1 MRDCLY
7 TSNIRSLARRLGVIK
22 LVTMPR
28 RLRQTRLEDQFK
40 RQPVSQ
46 VRVRLGSVDV
56 DAMVSSAGE
65 YARIISTQNDNHL
78 IAALERY
85 ATRERAVFWD
95 IGANIGLYSIA
106 MAKLLKDG
114 GGKVIAFEPEPRS
127 ALRLKQNLAL
137 NQIDNVFLE
146 PVALGAEDGMAS
158 LSVNEAAHAG
168 SHSLVAH
175 AEPSN
180 QTVAITVTTGS
191 TLVREHSI
199 SQPTFSKIDVEGF
212 EARVIEGMI
221 DEIKNPHF
229 EAILCEVHFSL
240 LEKSGQ
246 HDIPRWIVSTLI
258 ECGLINIVWMD
269 SSHLLATRHS
279 AAA

>member
-1 MRDCLY
+1 MLDYLY
-7 TSNIRSLARRLGVIK
+7 TSSVRSLARRSGLIK
-22 LVTMPR
+22 LITLPG
-28 RLRQTRLEDQFK
+28 RLRQTRLEHDFQ

-85 ATRERAVFWD
+85 AAREKAVFWD

-146 PVALGAEDGMAS
+146 PVALGAEGGIAT
-158 LSVNEAAHAG
+158 LSVSEAAHAG
-168 SHSLVAH
+168 SHSLMAQADV
-175 AEPSN
+175 SN
-180 QTVAITVTTGS
+180 QTIAITVTTGNAM
-191 TLVREHSI
+191 VKEHSI
-199 SQPTFSKIDVEGF
+199 PQPTFAKIDVEGF
-212 EARVIEGMI
+212 EAEVIKGLI
-221 DEIKNPHF
+221 DEIKSPHF
-229 EAILCEVHFSL
+229 EAILCEVHFSIL
-240 LEKSGQ
+240 AKTGQ
-246 HDIPRWIVSTLI
+246 HDIPRWITSTLA
-258 ECGLINIVWMD
+258 ECGLINNVWLD
-269 SSHLLATRHS
+269 SSHLLATRRS
-279 AAA
+279 AAV